1 MLAIIKVHLIHSKI
15 QKSRYIHLYYIIFL
29 VTLQPYMIKP
39 TDMYKIALTLALIAA
54 ICAYSCRSYRPAP
67 LLSESQDTSASYGE
81 EGAVQEPAWTYYER
95 LSLALGCDSSSIGIS
110 SDMTLPGWYSGCFV
124 NDNDRLTINV
134 IGDSL
139 QLRQMLENMLNG
151 NEFDMGMGLYS
162 WNEQRAVTD
171 SLLNAVEHSP
181 IRLNMSCGSNVDG
194 TLDVTLEAA
203 DDSAIESF
211 RKEVFDSPL
220 LRFSRADRVGIIL
233 DKEEIEVQE
242 KRPDEQSY
250 MEYETPP
257 QFPGGDGAMIKYI
270 YDNLRYPQK
279 AFDNE
284 YQGRVAV
291 MFHVNNDGYVD
302 SAKVV
307 KSKDAELDAE
317 ALRIIKSF
325 PRFTPASVN
334 GADTAWWMAIPVM
347 FKITDFEARRSTHYK
362 AYQFDNGPDYPSE
375 GLYRIVDD
383 NGLIGY
389 ADEQGNTVITPRFKF
404 GFPFKDGHAK
414 VTDSGHLE
422 EVAGSGGEYHQWHS
436 SDWYFI
442 DPTGRKID

>member
-1 MLAIIKVHLIHSKI
+1 
-15 QKSRYIHLYYIIFL
+15 
-29 VTLQPYMIKP
+29 
-39 TDMYKIALTLALIAA
+39 MYRIALTVAFIAMT
-54 ICAYSCRSYRPAP
+54 CLYSCRSYCPAP
-67 LLSESQDTSASYGE
+67 LLSESQDASASYGE

-95 LSLALGCDSSSIGIS
+95 LSLALGCDSGSIGIS
-110 SDMTLPGWYSGCFV
+110 SDMTLPDWHSGYFV
-124 NDNDRLTINV
+124 NDNDRLTA
-134 IGDSL
+134 G
-139 QLRQMLENMLNG
+139 
-151 NEFDMGMGLYS
+151 
-162 WNEQRAVTD
+162 
-171 SLLNAVEHSP
+171 
-181 IRLNMSCGSNVDG
+181 
-194 TLDVTLEAA
+194 
-203 DDSAIESF
+203 
-211 RKEVFDSPL
+211 
-220 LRFSRADRVGIIL
+220 
-233 DKEEIEVQE
+233 
-242 KRPDEQSY
+242 QSY
-250 MEYETPP
+250 MEYEIPP

-302 SAKVV
+302 SAKVI
-307 KSKDAELDAE
+307 KSKDVELDAE

-334 GADTAWWMAIPVM
+334 GTDTAWWMAIPVM
-347 FKITDFEARRSTHYK
+347 FKITDFETRRSTRYG

-442 DPTGRKID
+442 DPSGRKID